1 MYSPGDKV
9 GIVVPHAG
17 IKGSTLILKFK
28 NSVAW
33 NTILFIV
40 TLFGQL
46 QMTWLVNAHANLC
59 GQYTPSS
66 AIGLVSVSRETA
78 WGIAESKKVA
88 GHTVSD

>member
-1 MYSPGDKV
+1 M
-9 GIVVPHAG
+9 
-17 IKGSTLILKFK
+17 KFK

-40 TLFGQL
+40 TLYGQL

-88 GHTVSD
+88 DHTVSD